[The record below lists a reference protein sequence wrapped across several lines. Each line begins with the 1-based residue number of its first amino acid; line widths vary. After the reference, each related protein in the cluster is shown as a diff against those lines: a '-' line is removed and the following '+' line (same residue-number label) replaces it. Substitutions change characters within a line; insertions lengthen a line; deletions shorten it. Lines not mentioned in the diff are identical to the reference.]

1 MVMKPGGARRA
12 SLLLLPLL
20 LAAVVGSALGS
31 SQPVSAEVPESP
43 DCLTVRGEARMQAYG
58 YAHVVVV
65 QNACRRVAHCEVW
78 TSADPTP
85 RHRLVVRAG
94 ETGSVTTRIGS
105 PAREVVPGHQC
116 ELR

>member
-1 MVMKPGGARRA
+1 MVMKHGDARRA
-12 SLLLLPLL
+12 SLLLLPVL
-20 LAAVVGSALGS
+20 LAGLGSALGT
-31 SQPVSAEVPESP
+31 SQPARAEVPESP

-58 YAHVVVV
+58 YAHVVIV
-65 QNACRRVAHCEVW
+65 QNTCRRVAHCEVW